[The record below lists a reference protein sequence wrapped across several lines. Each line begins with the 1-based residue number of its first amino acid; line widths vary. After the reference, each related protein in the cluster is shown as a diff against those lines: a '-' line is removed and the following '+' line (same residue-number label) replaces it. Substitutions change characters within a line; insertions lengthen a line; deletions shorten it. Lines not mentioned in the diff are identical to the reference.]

1 MKKFAEMV
9 FRPGT
14 NVGEVMYR
22 FPFAI
27 LLIGLSTLLFIG
39 LINGFLDD
47 TSETIVR
54 LAIGFG
60 IGAVF
65 SVAGSMFG
73 QSTETDG
80 KRAFIP
86 GAIAI
91 FLTYILPIIAIA
103 LLQIESYQWVV
114 SFMLAPISVLW
125 LSLSPFVY
133 RAHSPEKSE
142 SQAMRSMDI
151 QNRFWWLNHRAIA
164 SAVIAGFG
172 FLLISAG
179 IFAIQISLSAL
190 FGLQTEELLYQYL
203 LPFTGLFL
211 TPLYWLATIPKLDD
225 YQESEV
231 LNPDFLSRAI
241 GFMGQYVMVPFLF
254 LYSLIL
260 FAYGLQILVV
270 GELPQGMLSWMVLA
284 FTTAGAATWLLL
296 HPSFMHT
303 NVLVRY
309 FRRFWFWLTIVPII
323 LYFMAVSSRI
333 NTYGMTED
341 RVWLL
346 VGGIWASLLAI
357 AFLGRKFADIRL
369 IPGLALLLFIS
380 ISVGPWNFINGPKVL
395 QAMRLE
401 ALIYN
406 AVPAVSS
413 AGGYEWTDE
422 TAKAARGSY
431 LYLIGDERSES
442 RIGEIL
448 DRQGITYD
456 TGNIDHNHVLSAL
469 GLQNEEEEA
478 VADVIVREFSR
489 QQGVSVDL
497 SQTPF
502 LIGSLKL
509 FLSTEKYISGLRFQ
523 LNEDSILVDG
533 EDNQKQSLEFADWIS
548 QQQGDNITEPALDF
562 KINDRS
568 FRLIVQNL
576 NLRENSETGE
586 IESLTRVEALLFT
599 DLALPDLN

>member
-14 NVGEVMYR
+14 NVGEVIFR

-27 LLIGLSTLLFIG
+27 LLIALSTIVFIG
-39 LINGFLDD
+39 LINGTFDD
-47 TSETIVR
+47 SSETNVR
-54 LAIGFG
+54 LAFGFG

-73 QSTETDG
+73 QSITNDG
-80 KRAFIP
+80 KRALIP
-86 GAIAI
+86 GIIAI
-91 FLTYILPIIAIA
+91 FLTFIMPIIAIG

-133 RAHSPEKSE
+133 RASSGEGAE
-142 SQAMRSMDI
+142 SRSARSIDI
-151 QNRFWWLNHRAIA
+151 QNRFWWLNHRAIV
-164 SAVIAGFG
+164 SAIIAGFG
-172 FLLISAG
+172 FLLIAAG
-179 IFAIQISLSAL
+179 FFAIQMSLSAL
-190 FGLQTEELLYQYL
+190 FGLQTEELFYEYL

-225 YQESEV
+225 YQENEI

-260 FAYGLQILVV
+260 FAYGLQILVA
-270 GELPQGMLSWMVLA
+270 GELPEGMISWMVLA

-296 HPSFMHT
+296 HPAFMHD

-309 FRRFWFWLTIVPII
+309 FRRFWFWMSIVPLI
-323 LYFMAVSSRI
+323 LYFMAVSTRI
-333 NTYGMTED
+333 NAYGMTED

-346 VGGIWASLLAI
+346 TGGVWAALLAI
-357 AFLGRKFADIRL
+357 AFLSRKFADIRL
-369 IPGLALLLFIS
+369 IPGLALLLFILV
-380 ISVGPWNFINGPKVL
+380 SVGPWNFINGPKIL

-401 ALIYN
+401 NLIYN
-406 AVPAVSS
+406 AVPPESS
-413 AGGYEWTDE
+413 VGVYEWTDE

-431 LYLIGDERSES
+431 LYLIGDELSES

-456 TGNIDHNHVLSAL
+456 KNDIDHNHVLNIL
-469 GLQNEEEEA
+469 GLQNDEEA
-478 VADVIVREFSR
+478 VIDLTVGEFSR
-489 QQGVSVDL
+489 QEGASVDL
-497 SQTPF
+497 TQTPY
-502 LIGSLKL
+502 LIGEMKL
-509 FLSTEKYISGLRFQ
+509 FLNRSQNIAGLSFE
-523 LNEDSILVDG
+523 LIDDSILVDAG
-533 EDNQKQSLEFADWIS
+533 NDQTQNLDFADWIL
-548 QQQGDNITEPALDF
+548 QQDTPWITNPAIDF
-562 KINDRS
+562 SINERS
-568 FRLIVQNL
+568 FRLIVQKL
-576 NLRENSETGE
+576 SIRENTATEK
-586 IESLTRVEALLFT
+586 IESLIRVEALLFT
-599 DLALPDLN
+599 NSELPTPN